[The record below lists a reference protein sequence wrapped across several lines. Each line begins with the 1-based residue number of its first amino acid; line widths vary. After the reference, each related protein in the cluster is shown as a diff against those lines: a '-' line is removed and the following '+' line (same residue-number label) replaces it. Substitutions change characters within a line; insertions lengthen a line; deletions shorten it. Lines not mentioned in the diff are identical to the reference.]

1 MSKSALN
8 RRGLSRF
15 CVLFLCV
22 PCACV
27 ALLSSCGKE
36 PTADSGL
43 KGLEGEWKLE
53 SFADVPASEEEIAV
67 YIKFEKGRFELF
79 QKLGGGHYSKY
90 DGTYSV
96 SGTVLSGKYSD
107 GVAFGSSYRIEIKG
121 DAMTMHSI
129 ASSQTSVLEVC
140 VYVRSSIPDSVRK
153 DAADYS
159 GTKSSEGLDNAVNLP
174 KFPWNGNLLRAM

>member
-1 MSKSALN
+1 MSQSAFSH
-8 RRGLSRF
+8 RGIARF
-15 CVLFLCV
+15 CALFLCI
-22 PCACV
+22 PCVCV

-53 SFADVPASEEEIAV
+53 SFADVPAADEEMDV
-67 YIKFEKGRFELF
+67 YVKFEKGRFELF

-96 SGTVLSGKYSD
+96 SGSVLSGKYSD
-107 GVAFGSSYRIEIKG
+107 GVAFGSTYRVEIEG
-121 DAMTMHSI
+121 DAMTMHS
-129 ASSQTSVLEVC
+129 QTSTASAAEVC

-159 GTKSSEGLDNAVNLP
+159 GTKSSEALDDAANLP